1 MDTNVTKLGYDLT
14 FELNSFGQPR
24 IRSEIEMIKN
34 IVLYVILS
42 KPGQYPSLPNIGLDI
57 ESLLYSDYETLDV
70 EELKKQIYAQCNA
83 LGTYFGDNT
92 IQVQKT
98 IYNNKPSLLIH
109 IDGSDILPDNDEYLI
124 DANAKNEIYMIG
136 ITFDDLDQLLYNIN
150 SGIN

>member
-34 IVLYVILS
+34 IVLYVLFAKS
-42 KPGQYPSLPNIGLDI
+42 GQYPSLPNIGLDI

-70 EELKKQIYAQCNA
+70 EELKNQIYSQCNA

-92 IQVQKT
+92 IQIQKT
-98 IYNNKPSLLIH
+98 IYNDKPSLLIH
-109 IDGSDILPDNDEYLI
+109 IDGSEILPNNNEYLTDI
-124 DANAKNEIYMIG
+124 HTKNEIYMIG
-136 ITFDDLDQLLYNIN
+136 ITFDSLDQLLYNVKEVT
-150 SGIN
+150 